1 MLPSFI
7 KFIRPRSSPRLE
19 DEEAVEF
26 EKQQEQVAAAEAT
39 PTVVTF
45 ASSDNESASLV
56 SSISDLGVMTP
67 SSASSSPAYNVVKQ
81 WDKKTKFSD
90 YVRDGLSYLQ
100 RESEDVIMLFES
112 PSTAN
117 RESSFY
123 NCQVYKFHDYPP
135 ASDAYKTM
143 IGPCRYSLMNGSTY
157 PAYLEAGSPP
167 AGLLKHWAET
177 VPGYEEPKFVASI
190 ADNAA
195 VYAYL
200 PCESILNHV
209 NDPHVHY
216 HLAGK
221 DALHLISDKTP
232 KLFQCTKMNRPCIAK
247 VTHSM
252 ASKGIFVIRNDDD
265 EAEFEAF
272 LQESGNPTFIISEF
286 VEIERNLACHFFV
299 HPSGEITWFGS
310 NENYKDEHGN
320 WSMDSYLIM
329 NDQEKLKE
337 MQLPFVKDVAKYYQ
351 SRGFWG
357 FSGVD
362 VLFDKNGKGYLVDL
376 NPRVTGSLPSL
387 MVLQQFKDLYGFDY
401 GLFRRNGNITYHGS
415 EQQLLDEV
423 ATYNEA
429 HQGQIK
435 IVLFGIYEESAVST
449 KINIGVY
456 GHELEECRTVLNHF
470 ARAEDDC

>member
-7 KFIRPRSSPRLE
+7 KFIRSTPRAEEE
-19 DEEAVEF
+19 DLGDLDKDTLVC
-26 EKQQEQVAAAEAT
+26 AEPET

-45 ASSDNESASLV
+45 VSGDESASLV
-56 SSISDLGVMTP
+56 SSISDLAVPPPACGVR
-67 SSASSSPAYNVVKQ
+67 N
-81 WDKKTKFSD
+81 WDKSTRFAD
-90 YVRDGLSYLQ
+90 FVRDGLRYQ
-100 RESEDVIMLFES
+100 KRDDTNVVMLFES

-117 RESSFY
+117 SESSFY

-135 ASDAYKTM
+135 MSNAYKTM
-143 IGPCRYSLMNGSTY
+143 IGPCRYSCMNGATY
-157 PAYLEAGSPP
+157 PSYLEAGSPP
-167 AGLLKHWAET
+167 RALLDHWQD
-177 VPGYEEPKFVASI
+177 VIPGYEEPRFVAQLPPE
-190 ADNAA
+190 AQ

-200 PCESILNHV
+200 PCESILNHI

-232 KLFQCTKMNRPCIAK
+232 KLYQCTKMNRPCIAK

-252 ASKGIFVIRNDDD
+252 ASKGIFVIRNDQD
-265 EAEFEAF
+265 EAELEAF
-272 LQESGNPTFIISEF
+272 LHESGNPTFVITEF

-310 NENYKDEHGN
+310 NENYKDANGN

-329 NDQEKLKE
+329 PDQEKLME
-337 MQLPFVKDVAKYYQ
+337 LQLPFVRDVAKYYH

-387 MVLQQFKDLYGFDY
+387 MVLQMYKDLHGFDY
-401 GLFRRNGNITYHGS
+401 GMFRRNGNITYPGS
-415 EQQLLDEV
+415 QDQLFAEV
-423 ATYNEA
+423 TAYNET
-429 HQGQIK
+429 HEGHSR
-435 IVLFGIYEESAVST
+435 IVLFGAYQESETAT
-449 KINIGVY
+449 KINIAVY
-456 GHELEECRTVLNHF
+456 GHSLEECRDVVNHF
-470 ARAEDDC
+470 GKPC